1 LLIFLCKLQ
10 FTQLF
15 PFLVY
20 HDEFFFSLPIHVIH
34 HGPYDIVL
42 LIRHN
47 KFLRFASVPPFCCN
61 RPFKCHKYFPLFYFF
76 MKNLENPKQKYE
88 NIQKCI
94 DSKKLWINTFFFL
107 PEYWNKKLWKYFKRH
122 HIFRGKGRWVNF
134 I

>member
-1 LLIFLCKLQ
+1 MALLDAFRVFSLICSLYFVFHPAREPFQGVTCLLIFLCKLQ
-10 FTQLF
+10 STQLF

-94 DSKKLWINTFFFL
+94 DSKKL
-107 PEYWNKKLWKYFKRH
+107 
-122 HIFRGKGRWVNF
+122 
-134 I
+134 